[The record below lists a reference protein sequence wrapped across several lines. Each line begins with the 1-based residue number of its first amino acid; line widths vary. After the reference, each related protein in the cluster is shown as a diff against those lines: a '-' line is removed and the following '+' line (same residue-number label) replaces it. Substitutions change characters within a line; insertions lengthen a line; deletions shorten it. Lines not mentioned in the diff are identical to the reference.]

1 VGDAKLREL
10 SVSVQGEVGI
20 KDVPLRTDG
29 TVWTWIFFPLFFFLK
44 KSIKKEFN
52 KEMKE
57 CKNNLCPSIGV
68 KIQKVWY
75 TLAMESFVSTKN
87 SYSYAYSSGKTPLT
101 LIDLLSSG
109 KVKEKF
115 IYNT

>member
-1 VGDAKLREL
+1 MD
-10 SVSVQGEVGI
+10 
-20 KDVPLRTDG
+20 
-29 TVWTWIFFPLFFFLK
+29 FFPSFFFLK